1 MCASRPSHEIIVQR
15 MQGLGRFIHAARG
28 LAVDEKTVE
37 SLPAEKW
44 KILECK
50 RLRLLE
56 KMVVEEGY
64 PDLTFPQNIAAGL
77 SVVGHSPSSSGIL
90 PSEIEPATLAL
101 SEREEHSA
109 MGRSSVPFSTV
120 SPLPMSCRPRP

>member
-1 MCASRPSHEIIVQR
+1 MCAARPSHEIIVQR
-15 MQGLGRFIHAARG
+15 MQWLGRFIHAARG
-28 LAVDEKTVE
+28 LAVDEKTLE

-56 KMVVEEGY
+56 KIVVEEGY
-64 PDLTFPQNIAAGL
+64 PDLTLPQDIAGGL

-90 PSEIEPATLAL
+90 P
-101 SEREEHSA
+101 
-109 MGRSSVPFSTV
+109 
-120 SPLPMSCRPRP
+120 